1 MVFLLYFIGFPL
13 IIAVLMDYFGP
24 VEEIIINVI
33 DLIPFGRSY
42 YEFAVQLVN
51 SLGGQ
56 VVGYR
61 NFNEYLTIG
70 YIIGELTKGLFTV
83 IIFEAL
89 NLGVCMLLGFVDS
102 DGRINPEG
110 VWNRAKC
117 LLITAIDA
125 LVAACLSPIPLKYIS
140 SNLHS
145 LGGVWS
151 SIVSFLLSVV
161 LVGGGVAFFVFL
173 SSFSVGMAIA
183 YVFIKFF
190 LIGACRITVPYLAI
204 LAILVILIGWQN
216 GLFFLSAGGVALLLI
231 IGLML
236 GSIEMILK
244 GVLSKRSI
252 LGKTMILAHI
262 VI

>member
-1 MVFLLYFIGFPL
+1 MANYNRGRNSILSFVAMAFLLYFIGLPL
-13 IIAVLMDYFGP
+13 VIAVLMDYFGS
-24 VEEIIINVI
+24 VGEIITNVI
-33 DLIPFGRSY
+33 DLIPFGKPY

-56 VVGYR
+56 VVSYM
-61 NFNEYLTIG
+61 NFTGYLTIG
-70 YIIGELTKGLFTV
+70 YIIGELAKGLFTV

-110 VWNRAKC
+110 FWNRAKY
-117 LLITAIDA
+117 LLITAINA
-125 LVAACLSPIPLKYIS
+125 LIAACLSPLPLNYIF

-151 SIVSFLLSVV
+151 SIVSLVLSAV

-173 SSFSVGMAIA
+173 SSLSIGMAIA
-183 YVFIKFF
+183 YVLIKFF
-190 LIGACRITVPYLAI
+190 LLGACRISVSY

-216 GLFFLSAGGVALLLI
+216 GLVLLTANGVLLLLVM
-231 IGLML
+231 GLAL
-236 GSIEMILK
+236 GGIEMMIK
-244 GVLSKRSI
+244 GTFS
-252 LGKTMILAHI
+252 
-262 VI
+262 

>member
-1 MVFLLYFIGFPL
+1 MANYNRGRNSILSFVAMAFLLYFIGLPL
-13 IIAVLMDYFGP
+13 VIAVLMDYFGS
-24 VEEIIINVI
+24 VEEIITNVI
-33 DLIPFGRSY
+33 DLIPFGKPY
-42 YEFAVQLVN
+42 YEFAVQIVN

-56 VVGYR
+56 VVGYM
-61 NFNEYLTIG
+61 NLNGYLTIG
-70 YIIGELTKGLFTV
+70 YIIGELAKGLFTV

-110 VWNRAKC
+110 IWNRAKC
-117 LLITAIDA
+117 LLITAINA
-125 LVAACLSPIPLKYIS
+125 LIAACLSPIPLNYIF

-161 LVGGGVAFFVFL
+161 LIGGGVAFFVFL
-173 SSFSVGMAIA
+173 SSLSVGMAIA
-183 YVFIKFF
+183 YVLIKFF
-190 LIGACRITVPYLAI
+190 LIGACRISVSY

-216 GLFFLSAGGVALLLI
+216 GLFLLSAGGVALLFT

-236 GSIEMILK
+236 GGIEMMIK
-244 GVLSKRSI
+244 GA
-252 LGKTMILAHI
+252 LG
-262 VI
+262 

>member
-1 MVFLLYFIGFPL
+1 MANYNRGRNSMLSFVAMAFLLYFIGLPL
-13 IIAVLMDYFGP
+13 VIAVLMDYFGS
-24 VEEIIINVI
+24 VGEIITNVI
-33 DLIPFGRSY
+33 DLIPFGKPY

-56 VVGYR
+56 VVSYM
-61 NFNEYLTIG
+61 NFTGYLTIG
-70 YIIGELTKGLFTV
+70 YIIGELAKGLFTV

-110 VWNRAKC
+110 FWNRAKC
-117 LLITAIDA
+117 LLITAINA
-125 LVAACLSPIPLKYIS
+125 LIAACLSPLPLNYIF

-151 SIVSFLLSVV
+151 SIVSLVLSAV

-173 SSFSVGMAIA
+173 SSLSIGMAIA
-183 YVFIKFF
+183 YVLIKFF
-190 LIGACRITVPYLAI
+190 LLGACRISVSY

-216 GLFFLSAGGVALLLI
+216 GLVLLTANGVLLLLVV
-231 IGLML
+231 GLAL
-236 GSIEMILK
+236 GGIEMMIK
-244 GVLSKRSI
+244 GAFS
-252 LGKTMILAHI
+252 
-262 VI
+262 

>member
-1 MVFLLYFIGFPL
+1 MANYNRGRNSMLSFVAMAFLLYFIGLPL
-13 IIAVLMDYFGP
+13 VIAVLMDYFGS
-24 VEEIIINVI
+24 VGEIITNVI
-33 DLIPFGRSY
+33 DLIPFGKPY

-56 VVGYR
+56 VVSYM
-61 NFNEYLTIG
+61 NFTGYLTIG
-70 YIIGELTKGLFTV
+70 YIIGELAKGLFTV

-110 VWNRAKC
+110 FWNRAKC
-117 LLITAIDA
+117 LLITAINA
-125 LVAACLSPIPLKYIS
+125 LIAACLSPLPLNYIF

-151 SIVSFLLSVV
+151 SIVSLVLSAV

-173 SSFSVGMAIA
+173 RSLSIGMAIA
-183 YVFIKFF
+183 YVLIKFF
-190 LIGACRITVPYLAI
+190 LLGACRISVSY

-216 GLFFLSAGGVALLLI
+216 GLVLLTANGVLLLLVV
-231 IGLML
+231 GLAL
-236 GSIEMILK
+236 GGIEMMIK
-244 GVLSKRSI
+244 GAFS
-252 LGKTMILAHI
+252 
-262 VI
+262 

>member
-1 MVFLLYFIGFPL
+1 
-13 IIAVLMDYFGP
+13 MDYFGS
-24 VEEIIINVI
+24 VGEIITNVI
-33 DLIPFGRSY
+33 DLIPFGKPY

-56 VVGYR
+56 VVSYM
-61 NFNEYLTIG
+61 NFTGYLTIG
-70 YIIGELTKGLFTV
+70 YIIGELAKGLFTV

-110 VWNRAKC
+110 FWNRAKC
-117 LLITAIDA
+117 LLITAINA
-125 LVAACLSPIPLKYIS
+125 LIAACLSPLPLNYIF

-151 SIVSFLLSVV
+151 SIVSLVLSAV

-173 SSFSVGMAIA
+173 SSLSIGMAIA
-183 YVFIKFF
+183 YVLIKFF
-190 LIGACRITVPYLAI
+190 LLGACRISVSY

-216 GLFFLSAGGVALLLI
+216 GLVLLTANGVLLLLVV
-231 IGLML
+231 GLAL
-236 GSIEMILK
+236 GGIEMMIK
-244 GVLSKRSI
+244 GAFS
-252 LGKTMILAHI
+252 
-262 VI
+262 